1 MSFLEKL
8 QWRYATKKF
17 DTTKTVSE
25 EEKKKI
31 LEAIQFAPTS
41 FGFQPF
47 HVQVVKAKEIREEL
61 KKAAW
66 NQSQF
71 TDAPLLLIFS
81 VRSDLV
87 QRVDEY
93 LDLMSDNDPE
103 KRSAM
108 KPYED
113 MMKGAVSTKNE
124 SEAKM
129 WAAKQ
134 TYIALGFGLA
144 AAAELG
150 LDSCPMEGF
159 DPDAFKKILQPGDN
173 LYPVVSLAIG
183 HRASDDSIRPKVR
196 FSHKDL
202 FSTK

>member
-17 DTTKTVSE
+17 DTTKTVTD
-25 EEKKKI
+25 EEKNKI

-81 VRSDLV
+81 VRSDLI

-108 KPYED
+108 KP
-113 MMKGAVSTKNE
+113 
-124 SEAKM
+124 
-129 WAAKQ
+129 
-134 TYIALGFGLA
+134 
-144 AAAELG
+144 
-150 LDSCPMEGF
+150 
-159 DPDAFKKILQPGDN
+159 
-173 LYPVVSLAIG
+173 
-183 HRASDDSIRPKVR
+183 
-196 FSHKDL
+196 
-202 FSTK
+202 